1 MAGRR
6 RRLVEQVFALSP
18 TGNSVLVVSHWAGF
32 SDTALVADRRALTA
46 YVGRTDG
53 DAQRHGPRFMPAELM
68 EREIAE
74 ALETAG
80 DRTLTEAQ
88 ARARPRRGGVSAR
101 RPAWAGRGPATARR
115 SCRSARYWCQ
125 NCGRPVAQ
133 AATTMAGGYRREKN
147 IDLRVTTTRVST
159 E

>member
-80 DRTLTEAQ
+80 DRTLTEEQ
-88 ARARPRRGGVSAR
+88 ARLVLAGWGIGPETCLGG
-101 RPAWAGRGPATARR
+101 PGAGDCQEILPIGA
-115 SCRSARYWCQ
+115 YWCQ

-133 AATTMAGGYRREKN
+133 AATTMAGGHRREKH
-147 IDLRVTTTRVST
+147 IDLRVTTTRGST